1 MGASRVATAVT
12 MNAEDIKFGVKQ
24 ANDSLKKFVSVSKQA
39 DNSLKTLKFISVW
52 RAAFDTIGFVMKTVV
67 STFNKLVRAISNPI
81 AELPFVNAMKSFI
94 DKTVEAAE
102 VQRNLAISLGISM
115 EQFAGLRL
123 AAETTGISLNQLYE
137 PIAKLPRKLDDA
149 LVGATDALKTF
160 QRLPGLNIEELGSK
174 KPFEIFS
181 EVIDAI
187 NRIPNIGERFAII
200 NKIFEE
206 SGLKFRQFFATGS
219 SGLKELI
226 NLAKQLDIIPSEDDL
241 AMIRAVKK
249 EMIIIG
255 QQWEAIA
262 RDVLIEI
269 SPELIAFLKTVRDY
283 LSDPKFKENLVTTI
297 KDAFLNFAKGFMKF
311 IDAVIKIAD
320 ILGGLY
326 DWFMRENKVEKQVN
340 QATGVAVAGIGAGGF
355 APIVLPAK
363 LALNKPEQVEA
374 NAEQSLAKGV
384 GGLLDFFTGSEF
396 SGKLEDN
403 KKMVQKVIDDQRAV
417 LKNAQDLGGE
427 AARVAG
433 AAGKFIDKITYTV
446 ASNAASGSAPGK
458 LSGADINT
466 AAGLETF
473 LKSFE
478 PGYGED
484 KEVTLLK
491 EIKKEIIKG
500 NNQQGQEKVAELAGA
515 T

>member
-1 MGASRVATAVT
+1 MSASRVATAVT

-52 RAAFDTIGFVMKTVV
+52 RAAFDTIGFVMKTVTG
-67 STFNKLVRAISNPI
+67 TFNKLVRAISNPI

-123 AAETTGISLNQLYE
+123 AAETTGISLTQLYE
-137 PIAKLPRKLDDA
+137 PISKLPRKIDDA
-149 LVGATDALKTF
+149 LRGLSDALTTF
-160 QRLPGLNIEELGSK
+160 QRLPGINLDELGSK
-174 KPFEIFS
+174 KPFEQFTT
-181 EVIDAI
+181 VIDAI
-187 NRIPNIGERFAII
+187 NKMPNIGERFAVI

-241 AMIRAVKK
+241 AKIRAVKK

-340 QATGVAVAGIGAGGF
+340 KATGVAVAGIGAGGF

-363 LALNKPEQVEA
+363 LALNKTEKVEA
-374 NAEQSLAKGV
+374 TAEQSLAKGV

-403 KKMVQKVIDDQRAV
+403 KKMVQKAIDEQRAV

-458 LSGADINT
+458 LSAADAT
-466 AAGLETF
+466 TQAGVELM
-473 LKSFE
+473 LKSIDD
-478 PGYGED
+478 GYKET
-484 KEVTLLK
+484 KEVTMLK
-491 EIKKEIIKG
+491 KI
-500 NNQQGQEKVAELAGA
+500 EKVLQKIEKKADAPAVNLQGA
-515 T
+515 A